1 SALSRHFCDDCNRVR
16 LTAKGDLVLC
26 LGQQDRVSLR
36 DGLRAGL
43 NDEAMKDLIRDAIAR
58 KPRSHDF
65 NEDRS
70 RVSLRHMSSLG
81 G

>member
-1 SALSRHFCDDCNRVR
+1 MR

-26 LGQQDRVSLR
+26 LGQEDRISLR
-36 DGLRAGL
+36 DPLRAGL
-43 NDEAMKDLIRDAIAR
+43 DDRQMKQIILDAIAR

-65 NEDRS
+65 TRDEQ